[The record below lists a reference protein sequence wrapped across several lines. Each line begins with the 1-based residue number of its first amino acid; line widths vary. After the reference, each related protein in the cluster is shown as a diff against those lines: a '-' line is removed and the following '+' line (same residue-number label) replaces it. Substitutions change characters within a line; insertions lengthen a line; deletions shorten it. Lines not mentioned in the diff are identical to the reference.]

1 MPNSSQQNSVA
12 ERLIGVLTEM
22 ARALMQRCSSPAFLW
37 REAILT
43 AAYLHNLCPSKR
55 LPAGVT
61 PYELWYKEKPSYA
74 HLRTFGCRAYATV
87 TEKDRDKFGPQA
99 IPCVFLGYSPDST
112 GYILYDPTEARLI
125 PDSADVVFNE
135 DEFPFEHLSP
145 DDPQHDFGIDH
156 SLADD
161 LDYIPSDDD
170 ATGADIE
177 RQPSQ
182 SMH

>member
-1 MPNSSQQNSVA
+1 MIEWLVSGRRERTQQSSEEIVSASRQNFIL
-12 ERLIGVLTEM
+12 ERELDVLDEKTKLLIRNRITVHEVVLSSSGLQATGSNES
-22 ARALMQRCSSPAFLW
+22 QRNAQ
-37 REAILT
+37 I
-43 AAYLHNLCPSKR
+43 
-55 LPAGVT
+55 
-61 PYELWYKEKPSYA
+61 
-74 HLRTFGCRAYATV
+74 
-87 TEKDRDKFGPQA
+87 TEKRG
-99 IPCVFLGYSPDST
+99 IYE
-112 GYILYDPTEARLI
+112 YILYDPTEARFI